1 MEELG
6 NLGFV
11 GIADDEG
18 DAGKSGEFF
27 GGTLGV
33 AAGDNDASRGIGG
46 VEFAD
51 GVAGLRVG
59 GGGDGAGVEDDDVG
73 DGRVRGKGKALL
85 AELALDG
92 GAVGLRGAAAELLD
106 KESAHRRNS
115 GHPYLIIREASSA
128 EGLRTLFCDARG
140 GGLQKRKADPSP
152 RRRRPSV
159 RLRAS
164 GDSG

>member
-18 DAGKSGEFF
+18 DTGEGGEFF

-33 AAGDNDASRGIGG
+33 ATGDENTSGGICGMK
-46 VEFAD
+46 FAD

-73 DGRVRGKGKALL
+73 DSWVRGKRKTLL

-92 GAVGLRGAAAELLD
+92 GAVGLRSAAAELLD

-115 GHPYLIIREASSA
+115 RHSY
-128 EGLRTLFCDARG
+128 
-140 GGLQKRKADPSP
+140 
-152 RRRRPSV
+152 
-159 RLRAS
+159 
-164 GDSG
+164 